1 MGGPLNRIKTILL
14 SNEKKKALLYNLVVR
29 GHRLSFHSVHWFQ
42 ETENCECIIIRLTPD
57 SFWILHNKGKWFTCK
72 TKHFEDSIE
81 FSYMKMQF
89 VTLHSDSKHLNFDWI
104 LASVSH
110 ETIYFKNSCMRCF
123 TNWVTFTC
131 RFNGQR
137 PLFQNQKQIY
147 FVTFPAFLF
156 YVRWFCRQTESCLEA
171 ALTSLHIKIE
181 NRICRKVVYFL
192 QNTLTPPRR
201 SIKKGNACTKW
212 VTAKW

>member
-72 TKHFEDSIE
+72 NKHFEDSLE
-81 FSYMKMQF
+81 FSFMKMQF
-89 VTLHSDSKHLNFDWI
+89 VTPSFRFKHLNFDLI

-110 ETIYFKNSCMRCF
+110 ETFYFKNSCMLRF
-123 TNWVTFTC
+123 KNWVTCTC
-131 RFNGQR
+131 RFNRQR
-137 PLFQNQKQIY
+137 PLFRIQKQIY
-147 FVTFPAFLF
+147 FVTFPAFSILCTMILPTD
-156 YVRWFCRQTESCLEA
+156 RILSGSCLNVI
-171 ALTSLHIKIE
+171 T
-181 NRICRKVVYFL
+181 Y
-192 QNTLTPPRR
+192 
-201 SIKKGNACTKW
+201 
-212 VTAKW
+212 